1 MNLSDSRADFP
12 HWSTGL
18 QAERWWSICL
28 LLNFLMR
35 VCMQCRGDPVE
46 AAFYANLIE
55 DKTSAGTSYV
65 DFLVAVH
72 RSIAN
77 MNR

>member
-1 MNLSDSRADFP
+1 
-12 HWSTGL
+12 
-18 QAERWWSICL
+18 
-28 LLNFLMR
+28 
-35 VCMQCRGDPVE
+35 MQRRGDPVE